1 MKITELYFNKDEAKM
16 IELHDGRGIN
26 GGIAFAGETLDDFL
40 TEQEQWGHEG
50 YTLSAAEINKVLK
63 QCGIRGLAIN
73 TGFKTCVGTMFSVD
87 GQYFCRKDTSDTGYY
102 FKTAKWHNKR
112 PIYLPENAE
121 DMSDTWTG
129 KDFID
134 LCGDVKLA
142 KKLFNAVEWESPET
156 RLNEWKQD

>member
-50 YTLSAAEINKVLK
+50 YTLNAAEINTLLK
-63 QCGIRGLAIN
+63 HCGIRGLAIN
-73 TGFKTCVGTMFSVD
+73 TGFKTDVGIMFSVD

-102 FKTAKWHNKR
+102 FKAAKWHNKR

-121 DMSDTWTG
+121 ENVWTG
-129 KDFID
+129 EDFIS

-156 RLNEWKQD
+156 RLIEMENY